1 MNITVNE
8 EYLRR
13 QRRSARLRSTAG
25 LALVLASFLLSLF
38 MGAEYWLVFLAYPAL
53 IVGFPLWQSG
63 RGAVRRWDAA
73 IAAPK
78 VVLDEVRP
86 GPKQQLYAYPRINGE
101 VIDYLLVAPEGL
113 MIIALEGLNETP
125 KATFPVT
132 VRQVKGE
139 DRWRQTL
146 PILERLARLGEPRLG
161 NPTRKLD
168 RQIAAVQAWLAELNV
183 THTAVRGVVVFR
195 LAETPLD
202 IEESKYE
209 VLHLNMLRSFL
220 SLGQYFDEPMRATIT
235 PVEERNRI
243 NTALGALMGPA
254 AAAVRPGAIA
264 APVRKLS
271 PEARAEQ
278 ARVREIRAARAA
290 EASAPRPAAKAG
302 AAARPPGAPPPNG
315 AAGPGRPPK
324 GA

>member
-8 EYLRR
+8 DYLRR
-13 QRRSARLRSTAG
+13 QRRSARLRSTIG
-25 LALVLASFLLSLF
+25 LALVISSFLMSLF

-73 IAAPK
+73 VAAPK

-101 VIDYLLVAPEGL
+101 VIDYVLVAPEGV
-113 MIIALEGLNETP
+113 MVIDLEGLNETP
-125 KATFPVT
+125 KATYPVN
-132 VRQVKGE
+132 VRQVNGE

-168 RQIAAVQAWLAELNV
+168 RQIAAVQGWLAEQNV
-183 THTAVRGVVVFR
+183 TRTPVRGIVVFR

-209 VLHLNMLRSFL
+209 VLHLNMVRSFL
-220 SLGQYFDEPMRATIT
+220 SLGQYFDESMRATVT

-243 NTALGALMGPA
+243 NTALGALMGPD
-254 AAAVRPGAIA
+254 AAAVKPGATA
-264 APVRKLS
+264 KPVRKLS

-302 AAARPPGAPPPNG
+302 APGRAAGAPPPNG
-315 AAGPGRPPK
+315 ADRPSK